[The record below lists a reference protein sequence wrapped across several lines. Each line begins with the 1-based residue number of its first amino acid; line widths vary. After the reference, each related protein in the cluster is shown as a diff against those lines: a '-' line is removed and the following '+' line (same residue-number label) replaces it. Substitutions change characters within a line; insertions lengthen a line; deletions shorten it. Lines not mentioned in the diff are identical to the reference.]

1 MATFSATISYN
12 PQDLQKS
19 FEDFVA
25 DVADEIERDARSNTP
40 VRTGRARAGWTKS
53 VNREQFTVENRVPYI
68 GKLEAGASRQ
78 APRGIIGPTL
88 TQVKGKYK

>member
-1 MATFSATISYN
+1 MKIAATLTYD
-12 PQDLQKS
+12 PRDLQSS

-25 DVADEIERDARSNTP
+25 KVAAEVDKDARANTP
-40 VRTGRARAGWTKS
+40 VRSGRARAGWTKS
-53 VNREQFTVENRVPYI
+53 VNRDQFTVQNTVPYI

-88 TQVKGKYK
+88 TAVKGKYK